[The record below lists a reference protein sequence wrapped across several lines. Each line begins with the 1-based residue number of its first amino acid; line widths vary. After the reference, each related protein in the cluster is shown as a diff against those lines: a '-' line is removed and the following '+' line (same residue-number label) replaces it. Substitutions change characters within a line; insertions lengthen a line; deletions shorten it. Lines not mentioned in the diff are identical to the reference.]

1 MRLWRGAVAAV
12 AACISLYG
20 VEAVPDGFN
29 EREIVKGGRITDIV
43 FLPND
48 DMMVTVKNGFVNVY
62 SPDEGYGYGDKVEAL
77 DIESRVCENGE
88 RGLGGIQIHPN
99 FEENNW
105 VYVKCC
111 LLRVYTIERIEFIL
125 IIAFSI
131 LCV

>member
-62 SPDEGYGYGDKVEAL
+62 SPDEGYGYGDKVESL